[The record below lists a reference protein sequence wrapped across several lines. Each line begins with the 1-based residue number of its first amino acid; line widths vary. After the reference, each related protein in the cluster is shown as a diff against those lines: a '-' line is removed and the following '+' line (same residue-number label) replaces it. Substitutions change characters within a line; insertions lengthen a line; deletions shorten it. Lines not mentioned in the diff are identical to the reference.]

1 MSEMLKPYLIL
12 DMVGLLLPDPA
23 VPGVRPAVALAVC
36 RFRVR
41 RHRRRGVVG
50 GWILQRYD
58 L

>member
-1 MSEMLKPYLIL
+1 MSEMLKLYLIL
-12 DMVGLLLPDPA
+12 DLVGLLLPDSA

-50 GWILQRYD
+50 GWILQRCD